1 MKILYVHQYFR
12 TPEEGGCVRSYHLA
26 KGLVQNGHEVEMIT
40 AHSGDYLVA
49 NVDGIKVHY
58 LPVAYRNSFGFFK
71 RILAFL
77 KFVRLAKKE
86 SLKVKHADL
95 AYVMTTPLTTGL
107 IALFVKKRLNIPYY
121 FEVGDLWPEAPI
133 QMGVIKSP
141 LLKKLLYRFEKKCYF
156 EAQKVVALS
165 PAIRNYIERMSPQ
178 TKVHV
183 LPNISHCDFFDHK
196 VSMKTFN
203 SQNPFQVGYIGTVG
217 KANNLEYL
225 VAAAKYSSRQDKPI
239 VYHIMGEGAQ
249 LSKVRRA
256 SYRLKNV
263 VFHNFGS
270 QNDVKE
276 LIEQM
281 DAVYISFLNV
291 SVLNTGSPNK
301 FFDGLAAGKLIIVNF
316 KGWIR
321 DVVEKNGCGFYAPP
335 LKPEKLCAQ
344 IEDYIQNN
352 SKLMKAQRNS
362 RKMAEK
368 FYDKNLLISK
378 LIKIIHNETSIPLD
392 DSEIHI
398 LTA

>member
-26 KGLVQNGHEVEMIT
+26 KGLVEHGHEVEMIT
-40 AHSGDYLVA
+40 AHSGDYQIAHVE
-49 NVDGIKVHY
+49 GIKVHY
-58 LPVAYRNSFGFFK
+58 LPVPYKNGYGFIR
-71 RILAFL
+71 RIFSYL

-86 SLKVKHADL
+86 SIKIKGVDL

-107 IALFVKKRLNIPYY
+107 IALFVKNKLNIPYY

-133 QMGVIKSP
+133 QMGVIKNRFLRSF
-141 LLKKLLYRFEKKCYF
+141 LYGFEKRCYF

-165 PAIRNYIERMSPQ
+165 PAIRNYIERLSPQ

-225 VAAAKYSSRQDKPI
+225 IAVAKYSLRQDLPI
-239 VYHIMGEGAQ
+239 VFHIMGEGAQ
-249 LSKVRRA
+249 LSKLRRA
-256 SYRLKNV
+256 TNGMQNV
-263 VFHNFGS
+263 IFHNFGS

-276 LIEQM
+276 VIEQM
-281 DAVYISFLNV
+281 DAVYISFLNIP
-291 SVLNTGSPNK
+291 VLNTGSPNK

-316 KGWIR
+316 KGWIK

-335 LKPEKLCAQ
+335 HKPEKLCAQ
-344 IEDYIQNN
+344 IESYIQNS
-352 SKLMKAQRNS
+352 SKLMQAQRNA
-362 RKMAEK
+362 RKMAET
-368 FYDKNLLISK
+368 FYDKKLLVSK
-378 LIKIIHNETSIPLD
+378 LIKIINNETSIPLD

>member
-26 KGLVQNGHEVEMIT
+26 KGLVDHGHEVEMIT
-40 AHSGDYLVA
+40 AHSGDYQITH
-49 NVDGIKVHY
+49 VDGIRVHY
-58 LPVAYRNSFGFFK
+58 LPVSYKNNFGFIR

-86 SLKVKHADL
+86 SLKVKKADL

-107 IALFVKKRLNIPYY
+107 IALFVKNKLNIPYY

-141 LLKKLLYRFEKKCYF
+141 LLKNLLYRFEKKCYF

-165 PAIRNYIERMSPQ
+165 PAIRNYIERLSPQ

-196 VSMKTFN
+196 VSMKVFN
-203 SQNPFQVGYIGTVG
+203 DDSPFQVGYIGTVG

-225 VAAAKYSSRQDKPI
+225 IAAAKYSSRQGQPI
-239 VYHIMGEGAQ
+239 VFHIMGEGAQ
-249 LSKVRRA
+249 LSKTRRA
-256 SYRLKNV
+256 ASGMQNV
-263 VFHNFGS
+263 LFHNYGS
-270 QNDVKE
+270 QSDVKE

-291 SVLNTGSPNK
+291 PVLNTGSPNK
-301 FFDGLAAGKLIIVNF
+301 FFDGLAAGKLIIINF
-316 KGWIR
+316 KGWIK
-321 DVVEKNGCGFYAPP
+321 DVVEKNECGFYAPP
-335 LKPEKLCAQ
+335 HKPEKLCAQ
-344 IEDYIQNN
+344 VENYIQNN

-368 FYDKNLLISK
+368 FYDKNLLVSK
-378 LIKIIHNETSIPLD
+378 LIKIINNETSIPLD
-392 DSEIHI
+392 DSEVHI